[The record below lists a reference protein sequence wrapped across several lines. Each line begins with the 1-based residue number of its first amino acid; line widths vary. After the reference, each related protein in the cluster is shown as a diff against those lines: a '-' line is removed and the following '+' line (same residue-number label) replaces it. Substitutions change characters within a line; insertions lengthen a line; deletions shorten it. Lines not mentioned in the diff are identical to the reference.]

1 MIKEFFCKLDAGDS
15 DLDIKVLVVDPQD
28 GYTQYYCS
36 KQGANLFFSMTVNGH
51 TVPVK
56 PEPGSVTEAI
66 GRFMINYPSPTDMV
80 ALTYLL
86 QEQFCPLVNNRV
98 MPG

>member
-15 DLDIKVLVVDPQD
+15 DLDIIVLEI
-28 GYTQYYCS
+28 TETSTFRFYCS
-36 KQGANLFFSMTVNGH
+36 KQGDRVFFSTTANDQ
-51 TVPVK
+51 TVPIK
-56 PEPGSVTEAI
+56 PAKGTVTGTI
-66 GRFMINYPSPTDMV
+66 HRFMINYPSPTDMV

-86 QEQFCPLVNNRV
+86 QEQFCPLANNRV

>member
-15 DLDIKVLVVDPQD
+15 DLDIKVLGITETGTVEF
-28 GYTQYYCS
+28 YCS

-56 PEPGSVTEAI
+56 PEKGGVTEVI

-86 QEQFCPLVNNRV
+86 QEQFCPLANNRV